1 MSEITIKEIAK
12 LLDTKLE
19 AFEKKVDK
27 KFDAI
32 DRKFD
37 GIDKQ
42 FDAIDRKFDAI
53 DKKLA
58 TLATKQEL
66 TAQTAEL
73 KAYTDHS
80 QAELARMVA
89 AGFKDISQRLDV
101 SKRLEAYEL
110 KFQRIEKEL
119 AIKL

>member
-1 MSEITIKEIAK
+1 MSDITLNDIAK

-19 AFEKKVDK
+19 AFEKKLDK
-27 KFDAI
+27 KFDK
-32 DRKFD
+32 KFD
-37 GIDKQ
+37 G
-42 FDAIDRKFDAI
+42 I